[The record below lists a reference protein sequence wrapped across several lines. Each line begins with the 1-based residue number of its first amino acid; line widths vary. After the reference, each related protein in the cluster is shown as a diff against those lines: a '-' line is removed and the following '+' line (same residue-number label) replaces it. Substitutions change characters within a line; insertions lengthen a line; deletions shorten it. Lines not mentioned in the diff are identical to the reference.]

1 MENRKFF
8 GYSQLCRSR
17 FLYVKRHFTYS
28 TICEWYSVIFGLG
41 VITQRSY
48 PHFMIPTRIENR
60 TCHIATRL
68 VLYRQI
74 ITAEITYTLYVKTKV
89 LYVKILCD
97 FPTKSYRTIFF
108 SNFLCFRDGL
118 STENILS
125 RPHALPTFT
134 YRNTIS
140 HIVFSICEFT
150 FTN

>member
-89 LYVKILCD
+89 LYVNDTL
-97 FPTKSYRTIFF
+97 RF
-108 SNFLCFRDGL
+108 SNEKLPHNIFQQL
-118 STENILS
+118 SMFPRRIVNRKYFVSTPCSSYI
-125 RPHALPTFT
+125 HIQKYDFT
-134 YRNTIS
+134 YS
-140 HIVFSICEFT
+140 VFYM
-150 FTN
+150 

>member
-89 LYVKILCD
+89 LYVNDTL
-97 FPTKSYRTIFF
+97 RF
-108 SNFLCFRDGL
+108 SNEKLPHNIFLQL
-118 STENILS
+118 SMFPRRIVNRKYFVSTPCSSYI
-125 RPHALPTFT
+125 HIQKYDFT
-134 YRNTIS
+134 YS
-140 HIVFSICEFT
+140 VFYM
-150 FTN
+150 

>member
-1 MENRKFF
+1 MENRIFF

-89 LYVKILCD
+89 LYVNDTL
-97 FPTKSYRTIFF
+97 RF
-108 SNFLCFRDGL
+108 SNEKLPHNICQQL
-118 STENILS
+118 SMFPRRIVNRKYFVSTPCSSYI
-125 RPHALPTFT
+125 HIQKYDFT
-134 YRNTIS
+134 YS
-140 HIVFSICEFT
+140 VFYM
-150 FTN
+150 

>member
-1 MENRKFF
+1 MQLNRILMENRNFF

-74 ITAEITYTLYVKTKV
+74 ITSEITYTLYVKTKV
-89 LYVKILCD
+89 LYVNDTL
-97 FPTKSYRTIFF
+97 RF
-108 SNFLCFRDGL
+108 SNEKLPHNIFLQL
-118 STENILS
+118 SMFPRRIVNRKYFVSTPCSSYI
-125 RPHALPTFT
+125 
-134 YRNTIS
+134 
-140 HIVFSICEFT
+140 HI
-150 FTN
+150 

>member
-1 MENRKFF
+1 MQLNRILMENRKFF

-48 PHFMIPTRIENR
+48 PHFMILTRIENR

-89 LYVKILCD
+89 LYVNDTLRFSNEKL
-97 FPTKSYRTIFF
+97 PHNIFF
-108 SNFLCFRDGL
+108 ATFYVSETDCQQKIFCLDPMLFL
-118 STENILS
+118 
-125 RPHALPTFT
+125 H
-134 YRNTIS
+134 S
-140 HIVFSICEFT
+140 HIEIRFHI
-150 FTN
+150 